1 MRKVK
6 EIKEEIHEVIER
18 LSSLAKELHVS
29 EYVDAGE
36 DDTPVHIVMGRK
48 LATVLYGYVAGT
60 GAMHSDEAFE
70 AAACVSQSL
79 RLPLAELEYEPA
91 PPEMQED

>member
-36 DDTPVHIVMGRK
+36 DDTPVNIVMGRK
-48 LATVLYGYVAGT
+48 LAAALYGYVAGT

-70 AAACVSQSL
+70 AAACVSQAL
-79 RLPLAELEYEPA
+79 KLPLKEMEYEPSR
-91 PPEMQED
+91 PETQED